1 MEFNNEN
8 SYKKILDDI
17 NSFDLRDNYSPFFS
31 LFDHVLKN

>member
-17 NSFDLRDNYSPFFS
+17 NSFDLRDNYSPIFP
-31 LFDHVLKN
+31 LFDHAFKI